1 MKRVY
6 RIPCLE
12 RYALD
17 TNQDCLFKLGKKPH
31 MHLEEVSIFSLNHVI
46 IKSTKIMKNFLK
58 VCKRGSLLGN
68 EEHHLGGDLPIF
80 EIIYSNLEQR
90 SIFS

>member
-1 MKRVY
+1 M
-6 RIPCLE
+6 LE
-12 RYALD
+12 
-17 TNQDCLFKLGKKPH
+17 KK
-31 MHLEEVSIFSLNHVI
+31 MSNDKSLEVNVAISQ
-46 IKSTKIMKNFLK
+46 KNLS
-58 VCKRGSLLGN
+58 CKRGSLLGN